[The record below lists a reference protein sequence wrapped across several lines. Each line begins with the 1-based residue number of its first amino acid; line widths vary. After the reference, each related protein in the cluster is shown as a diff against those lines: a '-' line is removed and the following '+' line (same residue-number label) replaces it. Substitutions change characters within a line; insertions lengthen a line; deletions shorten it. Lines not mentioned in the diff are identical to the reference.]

1 MGGKGRLAVHRHDRR
16 RAAAHGPLA
25 GAVAGHPLQTGW
37 VAWSLALYG
46 VAMACWLAVVWLQL
60 RMRDLAQEAAQQGG
74 GTPRAFRVLFIAW
87 VVLGVPVFLA
97 FVAIF
102 WLMVAK
108 PSP

>member
-1 MGGKGRLAVHRHDRR
+1 
-16 RAAAHGPLA
+16 
-25 GAVAGHPLQTGW
+25 
-37 VAWSLALYG
+37 
-46 VAMACWLAVVWLQL
+46 
-60 RMRDLAQEAAQQGG
+60 MRDLAQDAAQQGG
-74 GTPRAFRVLFIAW
+74 GTPCAFRVLFIAW

>member
-1 MGGKGRLAVHRHDRR
+1 VLPDGELSESPAFLKPPDEA
-16 RAAAHGPLA
+16 
-25 GAVAGHPLQTGW
+25 
-37 VAWSLALYG
+37 
-46 VAMACWLAVVWLQL
+46 L
-60 RMRDLAQEAAQQGG
+60 RMRDLAQDAAQQGG
-74 GTPRAFRVLFIAW
+74 GTPCAFRVLFIAW